1 MHSREA
7 EVVAAL
13 LVQSRM
19 HCRCPWLCC
28 ACCCLHDVHGVHV
41 QVRGEEP
48 PGPDEARLRAPVR
61 DELKL
66 WETKA
71 AAQFRLDGDD
81 AGWDS
86 DEPEE
91 ETQEE
96 KYIKA
101 WPSCWQHAYLH
112 HQSLNMEWVI

>member
-1 MHSREA
+1 M
-7 EVVAAL
+7 
-13 LVQSRM
+13 
-19 HCRCPWLCC
+19 
-28 ACCCLHDVHGVHV
+28 HDVHTLQLQIRVA
-41 QVRGEEP
+41 EP
-48 PGPDEARLRAPVR
+48 AGSDEACLSGPVR

-96 KYIKA
+96 KYIKVQ
-101 WPSCWQHAYLH
+101 PTCRGHAYLRH
-112 HQSLNMEWVI
+112 

>member
-1 MHSREA
+1 MELQVHLSKA
-7 EVVAAL
+7 EIGAAAP
-13 LVQSRM
+13 VQSKIAT
-19 HCRCPWLCC
+19 CCPWLGCDCC
-28 ACCCLHDVHGVHV
+28 QLHDVHGLHV

-48 PGPDEARLRAPVR
+48 ADQDGASLRTPVR

-71 AAQFRLDGDD
+71 AAQFKLDGND

-96 KYIKA
+96 KYIKVR
-101 WPSCWQHAYLH
+101 PIWQHACLCNWSLH
-112 HQSLNMEWVI
+112 MQ

>member
-13 LVQSRM
+13 LVQSKM
-19 HCRCPWLCC
+19 LCC

-48 PGPDEARLRAPVR
+48 AGPDEARLRAPVR

-112 HQSLNMEWVI
+112 HQSLNMEWGI

>member
-1 MHSREA
+1 MT
-7 EVVAAL
+7 
-13 LVQSRM
+13 
-19 HCRCPWLCC
+19 CTN
-28 ACCCLHDVHGVHV
+28 VHV

-48 PGPDEARLRAPVR
+48 AGPDEACMRTIVR

-71 AAQFRLDGDD
+71 AAQFSLDGDD

-101 WPSCWQHAYLH
+101 RPTGWQHDCLYH
-112 HQSLNMEWVI
+112 